1 MNYKAP
7 DNSLHFI
14 EPEFAHLLPAGSVP
28 ITDEEAEALRPVP
41 QPPSIQ
47 SQIDALDGGDPMAR
61 PTREF
66 MILSLEKEALAAGYT
81 VAQLRANHYGYRK
94 VKELDEQIAALRAQ
108 L

>member
-1 MNYKAP
+1 MSFKVVRVDGVAVAFGPNEDHYEPGMPYVIEADAP
-7 DNSLHFI
+7 T
-14 EPEFAHLLPAGSVP
+14 
-28 ITDEEAEALRPVP
+28 IT
-41 QPPSIQ
+41 PSIQ
-47 SQIDALDGGDPMAR
+47 SQIHALDGGDPMAR

-81 VAQLRANHYGYRK
+81 VAQLRASHYGYRK